1 MTSYILFYFS
11 FQTRCDMPYCQTII
25 AGKNEITR
33 RKNFKKHLSLHFYTV
48 INQPC
53 TKCGLMNQ
61 KLGFQIHNQK
71 FYDNFMNFMK
81 TLKSEWTITSR
92 KKGNARKE
100 SCVVLKVIFLR
111 HQNGE
116 RFHPSIH
123 NLVCSETN
131 S

>member
-1 MTSYILFYFS
+1 
-11 FQTRCDMPYCQTII
+11 MPNCKRII
-25 AGKNEITR
+25 AGNNRIIR
-33 RKNFKKHLSLHFYTV
+33 RKNFKKHFSLHFYTV
-48 INQPC
+48 INRPC

-61 KLGFQIHNQK
+61 KLGFQIDNQK

-81 TLKSEWTITSR
+81 TFQSEWIITG
-92 KKGNARKE
+92 KEEYANKE
-100 SCVVLKVIFLR
+100 SCVVLKVMVS

-116 RFHPSIH
+116 RYHPSIH

>member
-1 MTSYILFYFS
+1 MTSYLLFYF
-11 FQTRCDMPYCQTII
+11 QNRCNLLNCQTII
-25 AGKNEITR
+25 AGKNENTR
-33 RKNFKKHLSLHFYTV
+33 RKNFKRHLSLHFYTV

-61 KLGFQIHNQK
+61 KLGFQIDNQK
-71 FYDNFMNFMK
+71 FYDKFMNLMK

-100 SCVVLKVIFLR
+100 SCVVLKVMVS

-131 S
+131 C